1 MTTNTLDMMSI
12 SVASQAVVDAMQ
24 SAVCQWEQRSHDAA
38 MEGNLTAALMYKNWA
53 FAAELMTKTASTTLT
68 SLILE
73 VYDAKYPKMEL
84 CQPAK
89 DDVNDIKIE
98 AC

>member
-12 SVASQAVVDAMQ
+12 STASEAVVDAMQ
-24 SAVCQWEQRSHDAA
+24 SAVCQWEQQSHDAA

-53 FAAELMTKTASTTLT
+53 FAAELMATKASSTLGR
-68 SLILE
+68 LILE
-73 VYDAKYPKMEL
+73 IYDAKYPKLQL
-84 CQPAK
+84 CQPAT
-89 DDVNDIKIE
+89 DDGSDIEIE